1 MMINTH
7 INFGGFY
14 ESIHSYYIDNNI
26 EDFETVDYTALQTI
40 YGTAYVDMIN
50 EELGSEIKFI
60 GIDSPREYNFTTDK
74 LVVDVNAVSLQ
85 GIKAFIRENELKEEV
100 QSLLDEVT
108 TSRDGYIPFYTA
120 EDVLNDPEMITG
132 IRLDVIAT
140 YLNENNLEQY
150 LSDNYVDEAIANG

>member
-1 MMINTH
+1 MINTH

-14 ESIHSYYIDNNI
+14 DSIHSDYIDNNI
-26 EDFETVDYTALQTI
+26 EDFETVDYTALQTL

-74 LVVDVNAVSLQ
+74 LVVDVNLISLQ
-85 GIKAFIRENELKEEV
+85 GIKAFIRSNDLKEEV

-108 TSRDGYIPFYTA
+108 TSRSGCIPFYTA
-120 EDVLNDPEMITG
+120 EEVLNDEEMITG

-140 YLNENNLEQY
+140 YLNENSLQSY
-150 LSDNYVDEAIANG
+150 LDMNYVYEDIRNG

>member
-1 MMINTH
+1 MINTH

-26 EDFETVDYTALQTI
+26 EDFETVDYTALQTL

-74 LVVDVNAVSLQ
+74 LVVDVNEVSLQ
-85 GIKAFIRENELKEEV
+85 GIKAFIRENELQDEV
-100 QSLLDEVT
+100 QALLDEVT
-108 TSRDGYIPFYTA
+108 TSRDGYIPFYTV
-120 EDVLNDPEMITG
+120 EEVLNDEEMITG
-132 IRLDVIAT
+132 IRLDVIAA
-140 YLNENNLEQY
+140 YLNENSLESY
-150 LSDNYVDEAIANG
+150 LDTNYVYEDIRND